1 MSLGD
6 AVGLS
11 GAGMSGLRSL
21 SSPLFVP
28 YATYPVSSHKCKYA
42 TNSARLRFGERIIGG
57 MTYPIVHKL
66 LTIGGTSYASTE
78 EWQFGMRIIPETV
91 GVGPS
96 QAQIDALAT
105 PITTFWNS
113 ASIFMPTTHS
123 LTFAKL
129 APIGINGHYPDG
141 EIAYEHVF
149 TSDPGP
155 GGGPI
160 YPAAVA
166 LVVGLMTA
174 APRGRGHAGRFY
186 LPGPASAMT
195 SAGLHSSGIPTAVN
209 AAVRTLINAIN
220 GAADVGTV
228 GVITSLGSG
237 TSRAVTAVRCGER
250 PDIQRRRAGNQAETY
265 QTLAL

>member
-11 GAGMSGLRSL
+11 GAGMSGLRSVF
-21 SSPLFVP
+21 SPLFVA
-28 YATYPVSSHKCKYA
+28 YAITLGLTHKCKCA
-42 TNSARLRFGERIIGG
+42 TNSARVAAWERMLGA

-66 LTIGGTSYASTE
+66 LTIGGTSYAGTE

-105 PITTFWNS
+105 PIQTFWNT
-113 ASIFMPTTHS
+113 AGIFMPQTHS
-123 LTFAKL
+123 LTFCKL
-129 APIGINGHYPDG
+129 APIGLNGKYPDG
-141 EIAYEHVF
+141 EIAYEHVY
-149 TSDPGP
+149 TADPGP
-155 GGGPI
+155 GTTPL

-166 LVVGLMTA
+166 LVVSLRTA

-195 SAGLHSSGIPTAVN
+195 SDGRHSSGIPTAVN
-209 AAVRTLINAIN
+209 SAVRTLVLAIN
-220 GAADVGTV
+220 GATEVGTV
-228 GVITSLGSG
+228 AVITSLGSG
-237 TSRAVTAVRCGER
+237 TSRAVTAIRTGQR
-250 PDIQRRRAGNQAETY
+250 PDIQRRRASNQAEDY
-265 QTLAL
+265 QTLDL

>member
-1 MSLGD
+1 LSLGD

-11 GAGMSGLRSL
+11 GAGMSGLRSVN
-21 SSPLFVP
+21 SPLFDP
-28 YATYPVSSHKCKYA
+28 YAVNPVDSHKCKYA
-42 TNSARLRFGERIIGG
+42 INSAQLRCEERILAG

-66 LTIGGTSYASTE
+66 LTIGGTSYGSTE

-105 PITTFWNS
+105 PITTFWNT
-113 ASIFMPTTHS
+113 AAIFMPTTHS

-155 GGGPI
+155 GGGPL
-160 YPAAVA
+160 YPAQVA

-195 SAGLHSSGIPTAVN
+195 SDGRHSSGIPTAIN
-209 AAVRTLINAIN
+209 SAVRTLILAIN
-220 GAADVGTV
+220 GATEVGTV
-228 GVITSLGSG
+228 AVITSLGSG
-237 TSRAVTAVRCGER
+237 TSRVVTAVRCGQR
-250 PDIQRRRAGNQAETY
+250 ADVQRRRAGSQLEDY
-265 QTLAL
+265 QTLTV